1 MPPFRIPDMV
11 TQGRNEPTNRAIMSK
26 QAIPFKVSPIESDPG
41 ILSPDNLFD
50 LLPEDHDC
58 YVYAEIFRQL
68 DTTGVECKYSPKGQH
83 AYHPQLIVSILI
95 YAYSHG
101 VFSAREIE
109 RRCGQDLAFMY
120 ICGMNCP
127 NFRVLSDFRKDN
139 SDFFHDCFKQTVR
152 LAIESKLASLGHIGL
167 DGSKF
172 KANSSKHK
180 AMSYKRLKERE
191 AELVA
196 EIEELVGKAARC
208 DREEDEAYRERTG
221 YEIPE
226 DLKYKEKR
234 LETIQ
239 AAKEA
244 LEEREKELNPGK
256 EIEDK
261 KQIGFADTDARIMGK
276 QSDFDYRYNGQISVD
291 SDNQII
297 VGQHLSQNAN
307 DKKEIAPA
315 LETIRDATDGR
326 LPEIMSADNGYLSGD
341 NLEALE
347 ESGVDCYIATSK
359 GEKKNETPLDESGRE
374 LVKADFQY
382 DPEQDCFTCPGGQPS
397 ILIRETKS
405 GEKTYRG
412 SGETCAAR
420 HYRPRCCRSK
430 KGEARTI
437 NTDDKEPLR
446 QQMNDKMEQQEAKDI
461 YKERKVIVE
470 PVFGQIKN
478 TGFRGFNVRGKNKVA
493 GEFSLVCAA
502 HNIKKIG
509 KAIIEGFVRP
519 ESGKLIT
526 NPA

>member
-1 MPPFRIPDMV
+1 
-11 TQGRNEPTNRAIMSK
+11 
-26 QAIPFKVSPIESDPG
+26 
-41 ILSPDNLFD
+41 
-50 LLPEDHDC
+50 
-58 YVYAEIFRQL
+58 
-68 DTTGVECKYSPKGQH
+68 
-83 AYHPQLIVSILI
+83 
-95 YAYSHG
+95 
-101 VFSAREIE
+101 
-109 RRCGQDLAFMY
+109 MY

-139 SDFFHDCFKQTVR
+139 TEFFHDCFKQTVQW
-152 LAIESKLASLGHIGL
+152 AIELKLASLGHISL

-172 KANSSKHK
+172 EANSSKHK

-191 AELVA
+191 AELTA

-208 DREEDEAYRERTG
+208 DREEDEAYQERTG

-234 LETIQ
+234 LETIIN
-239 AAKEA
+239 AKQA
-244 LEEREKELNPGK
+244 LEEREEALNPGK

-261 KQIGFADTDARIMGK
+261 KQISFADTDARIMGK
-276 QSDFDYRYNGQISVD
+276 RGDFDYRYNGQISVD

-315 LETIRDATDGR
+315 LENLRDATDGR
-326 LPEIMSADNGYLSGD
+326 LPERMSADNGYQSGD

-347 ESGVDCYIATSK
+347 DSGIDCYIATNK
-359 GEKKNETPLDESGRE
+359 GEKKNAIPLDESARE
-374 LVKADFQY
+374 LVKADFEY
-382 DPEQDCFTCPGGQPS
+382 DPEEDCFTCPGGQCLV
-397 ILIRETKS
+397 LIRETKD
-405 GEKTYRG
+405 GEKTYQG
-412 SGETCAAR
+412 SAEVCAGCQ
-420 HYRPRCCRSK
+420 YQPRCCRSK

-446 QQMNDKMEQQEAKDI
+446 QRMNDKMERQEAKDI

-470 PVFGQIKN
+470 PVFGQMKN
-478 TGFRGFNVRGKNKVA
+478 TGFRGFSVRGKEKVA

-509 KAIIEGFVRP
+509 KAIIKGFVRP
-519 ESGKLIT
+519 ESGKLVA